1 MLNTIRENAKWFV
14 AVPIVCFGALI
25 FVDWGMSPG
34 NSMTQQNIVGKVDG
48 EKLSFEV
55 FSREVEAISKQM
67 TEQGQELEPIQYAEI
82 RDNVFKKWTRIKLNE
97 QDFATYGF
105 EGSALEV
112 LENLKNNPPPGADK
126 APIFMGPDSQFSR
139 QKYLQWLATPKVFD
153 DPYMQALEREL
164 STSTIPDRQLM
175 HVLAAT
181 QPISDLEVRFRAR
194 LDKSSIWATIVTS
207 HPDSFAVVPEKVT
220 ETEMKAWFDANP
232 DSLWHPKQSA
242 VAPYITLEK
251 APSKDDS
258 QAVMVQLDTILKMAR
273 SGESFEELARNYS
286 EDPGSAKM
294 GGDLGGY
301 QSLKKWVPEFG
312 AAARTLDSGKISDP
326 VKSQFGWHIILS
338 KGRKIENGDTL
349 YALSHILVTLQT
361 SPETVDSL
369 KNVAEEFRKVVKAG
383 ASFSEAAKKFKLK
396 IDSTPAIVENTR
408 PQLASGFVPGL
419 VSYLFNGDESV
430 SEVLENR
437 AAVHVFGKGL
447 LAKPGRNY
455 RIDRE
460 TIRSKVAAE
469 KAVGSAA
476 KWLESIR
483 PAAATCDTS
492 KACLNALG
500 KVYAQT
506 FDSRPLSSFVEG
518 FSYGA
523 PDLVRMFST
532 AKSKQWTAPTK
543 GKSTAVMVMV
553 DSLKAPSDSVV
564 EKMVQDSRSVFL
576 RLRSRGLTQKWAEWR
591 LSLAKVENRLDRY
604 FKD

>member
-25 FVDWGMSPG
+25 FVDWGMNPG
-34 NSMTQQNIVGKVDG
+34 NGMTQQNNVGKVDG
-48 EKLSFEV
+48 EKLSLDV
-55 FSREVEAISKQM
+55 FSKEVEAVAKQM
-67 TEQGQELEPIQYAEI
+67 TAQGQELEPIQYAEI

-175 HVLAAT
+175 HVLAAI
-181 QPISDLEVRFRAR
+181 QPISDLEVRFRSK
-194 LDKSSIWATIVTS
+194 LDQSKIWATVVTS
-207 HPDSFAVVPEKVT
+207 HPDSFVAAPEKVT
-220 ETEMKAWFDANP
+220 EPEMKAWFDANP
-232 DSLWHPKQSA
+232 DSLWRSKQVA
-242 VAPYITLEK
+242 VAPFITLEK
-251 APSKDDS
+251 AASKADS
-258 QAVMVQLDTILKMAR
+258 LAVMVQLDTIMKMAR

-312 AAARTLDSGKISDP
+312 AAARLLDSGKISDP
-326 VKSQFGWHIILS
+326 IKSQFGWHVILS

-369 KNVAEEFRKVVKAG
+369 KNLAEEFRKTVKAG
-383 ASFSEAAKKFKLK
+383 ATFAEAASKFKLK
-396 IDSTPAIVENTR
+396 IDSTPSIVENTR
-408 PQLASGFVPGL
+408 PTLASGFVPGL

-437 AAVHVFGKGL
+437 GAVHVFGKGR
-447 LAKPGRNY
+447 LAKPGRSFENE
-455 RIDRE
+455 RE
-460 TIRSKVAAE
+460 TIRARVASA
-469 KAVGSAA
+469 KAVASA
-476 KWLESIR
+476 KNWLESHRIQ
-483 PAAATCDTS
+483 AAACDTS
-492 KACLNALG
+492 KACLNDMG

-506 FDSRPLSSFVEG
+506 FESRPLSSFIEG
-518 FSYGA
+518 FNYGS
-523 PDLVRMFST
+523 PKVIRMFHT
-532 AKSKQWTAPTK
+532 AKPKQWTAAIE
-543 GKSTAVMVMV
+543 GENTAAMAML
-553 DSLKAPSDSVV
+553 DSLKAPADSTI
-564 EKMVQDSRSVFL
+564 EKMVKDSRAVFL
-576 RLRSRGLTQKWAEWR
+576 RLRSRGLVQKWAEWR
-591 LSLAKVENRLDRY
+591 MSLAKVENHLDRY
-604 FKD
+604 FKE